1 MKFFKLLFI
10 LFLILITNQLYADN
24 NNSGVK
30 SYLEAMKKMT
40 CIEGD
45 KSSCVGFFIC
55 NPIIWDD
62 KSGGKESF
70 ALEFLEDKIV
80 IKNPPFSGIN
90 YNLIYPDKNEAL
102 LNKKLYISKITGDII
117 KLEPFDNEVFYTV
130 KNINKIKFTK
140 ILLTGNEIGIGT
152 STCKKLSK

>member
-1 MKFFKLLFI
+1 MKYFKLLSI
-10 LFLILITNQLYADN
+10 LFLIITTNQLYADN

-30 SYLEAMKKMT
+30 SYLKAIKKMT

-45 KSSCVGFFIC
+45 KSRCVGLFIC

-70 ALEFLEDKIV
+70 ALEFLEDKII
-80 IKNPPFSGIN
+80 IKNPPFYGSN

-102 LNKKLYISKITGDII
+102 LNRKLYISKISGDII

-130 KNINKIKFTK
+130 KNINKIKYTH
-140 ILLTGNEIGIGT
+140 ILTSNKIGT
-152 STCKKLSK
+152 GSSTCKKIIK